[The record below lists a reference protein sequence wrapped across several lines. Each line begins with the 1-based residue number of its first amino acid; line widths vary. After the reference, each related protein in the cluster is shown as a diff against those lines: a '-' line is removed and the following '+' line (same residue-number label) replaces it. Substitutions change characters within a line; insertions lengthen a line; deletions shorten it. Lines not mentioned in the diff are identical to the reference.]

1 MTVSENK
8 IMNIKIA
15 VPGNDEQ
22 LKIVEYLDLTLN
34 EVTKGIENIDSQVEK
49 LKEYKTTLINSA
61 VTGKIKVV

>member
-1 MTVSENK
+1 
-8 IMNIKIA
+8 MNIKIA